1 MAKDKDV
8 DHEMS
13 VQKILQ
19 AVIRYECGFC
29 GRQFEKLSD
38 CALHIEKES
47 ILGFASPN
55 DIKLVALKTK

>member
-19 AVIRYECGFC
+19 TIIKYECGFC
-29 GRQFEKLSD
+29 GKQFEQLSD
-38 CALHIEKES
+38 CALHIEEES
-47 ILGFASPN
+47 ILGFANPN
-55 DIKLVALKTK
+55 DIKLVVLKSK